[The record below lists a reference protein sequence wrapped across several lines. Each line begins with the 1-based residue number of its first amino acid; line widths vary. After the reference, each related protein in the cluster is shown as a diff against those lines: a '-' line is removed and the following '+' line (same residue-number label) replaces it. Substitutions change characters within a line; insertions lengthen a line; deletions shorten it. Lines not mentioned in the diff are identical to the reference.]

1 MRLPT
6 RLNRFGY
13 AYRRKMG
20 YMSPMSMMRIQ
31 PAPFFASK
39 NRAFWN
45 LQLVGWGGAF
55 LLRALNALA
64 NGLPYSLLILILVT
78 TITGFSISLVLSVIY
93 RRLITKSPIIT
104 WGGTALVLMIAVMV
118 HAGIDAWVQ
127 GLYYGDTRETSFTL
141 RFIGITFIPL
151 TMLGGWSALYYAI
164 NFFLALEEQT
174 DRLDRLEAQ
183 ATAAQLAMLRYQLNP
198 HFLFNT
204 LNSISTLVL
213 LKQTEQA
220 NAMLTRLSGF
230 LRHTLIAEPG
240 SQVTLAQEIETL
252 QLYLDIERMRFEERL
267 RTHFEVEEEALSA
280 CLPSMLLQPLVENA
294 IKYAVSPQE
303 EGARISLTAR
313 VIGERL
319 RIAVEDTGPG
329 VEGPVQLSML
339 DHDPATL
346 GSGDRPVSTGVG
358 LANIRNRLMQGY
370 GDEHVFETRSQPG
383 GGFTVLI
390 EIPYEPAEEPQK
402 APVRASRKSPLAQ
415 PTPEASPTPDNRG
428 ASGSV
433 INLNPQNAI
442 GNT

>member
-1 MRLPT
+1 
-6 RLNRFGY
+6 
-13 AYRRKMG
+13 
-20 YMSPMSMMRIQ
+20 MMRIQ

-64 NGLPYSLLILILVT
+64 NGLPYSLLLLTLIT

-93 RRLITKSPIIT
+93 RRLITKRPIIT
-104 WGGTALVLMIAVMV
+104 WGGTALVLMIAVLV
-118 HAGIDAWVQ
+118 HAGLDTWVQ
-127 GLYYGDTRETSFTL
+127 GLYYGAARETTFTQ

-164 NFFLALEEQT
+164 NFFLALEEQS
-174 DRLDRLEAQ
+174 DRLERLEAQ
-183 ATAAQLAMLRYQLNP
+183 ATSAQLAMLRYQLNP

-213 LKQTEQA
+213 LKQTDQA

-240 SQVTLAQEIETL
+240 SQVTLAQEVETL

-267 RTHFEVEEEALSA
+267 RTHFEIDEEALGA

-303 EGARISLTAR
+303 EGARISLSAR

-329 VEGPVQLSML
+329 VDGPVQLSML
-339 DHDPATL
+339 EHDPATL
-346 GSGDRPVSTGVG
+346 GTGGRPVSTGVG

-390 EIPYEPAEEPQK
+390 EIPFEPSEEPQK
-402 APVRASRKSPLAQ
+402 AASRVVRKSPTTQ
-415 PTPEASPTPDNRG
+415 PSLGPSSAPENDDAPGR
-428 ASGSV
+428 V